1 MAIAINKSVPI
12 IEGGDGAVGGA
23 VSTASAEQ
31 LTERPKPKPSIKVRE
46 PLLSEVLTK
55 VHGAKTKA
63 QKVKILQEEDCLALR
78 QICQWSFNPKIESEL
93 PSGTPPFMENDAP
106 EGTEHM
112 LLRTEGNTLWHYV
125 KTNGKSADPT
135 LQSTVRERMFIR
147 LLEGLHKDE
156 AELLCA
162 VKEKSLHQ
170 IYKGLSTQVVSE
182 AFGWD
187 EDFQEYK

>member
-1 MAIAINKSVPI
+1 MAQPVEFDSNSDGSV
-12 IEGGDGAVGGA
+12 
-23 VSTASAEQ
+23 SAYPDRSQPE
-31 LTERPKPKPSIKVRE
+31 IKVRQ
-46 PLLSEVLTK
+46 LLFSEILSK

-63 QKVKILQEEDCLALR
+63 QKIKILQEEDCLALR

-93 PSGTPPFMENDAP
+93 PAGAPPYIENDAP

-125 KTNGKSADPT
+125 KTNGKSADPN

-156 AELLCA
+156 AKLLCA

-170 IYKGLSTQVVSE
+170 VYKGLSSQVVSE
-182 AFGWD
+182 AFGWN

>member
-1 MAIAINKSVPI
+1 MAVEFDSR
-12 IEGGDGAVGGA
+12 GDGTMGA
-23 VSTASAEQ
+23 FP
-31 LTERPKPKPSIKVRE
+31 ERPKPIEVRK
-46 PLLSEVLTK
+46 LLFSEILTK

-63 QKVKILQEEDCLALR
+63 QKIKILQDEDCSALR
-78 QICQWSFNPKIESEL
+78 QICKWSFDPKIESEL
-93 PSGTPPFMENDAP
+93 PNGTPPYIENEAP

-112 LLRTEGNTLWHYV
+112 LLRTEGDKLWHFI
-125 KTNGKSADPT
+125 KGADPN

-162 VKEKSLHQ
+162 VKDKRIHQ
-170 IYKGLSTQVVSE
+170 VYKGLSTQVVIE
-182 AFGWD
+182 AFGWN

>member
-1 MAIAINKSVPI
+1 MAIVTKTPV
-12 IEGGDGAVGGA
+12 IEGGDGIGTYSTEEGA
-23 VSTASAEQ
+23 R
-31 LTERPKPKPSIKVRE
+31 LTEPPKPDPSIKVRQ
-46 PLLSEVLTK
+46 LLFSEILTK
-55 VHGAKTKA
+55 VHKAKVKDD
-63 QKVKILQEEDCLALR
+63 KVKILQEEDCLALR

-93 PSGTPPFMENDAP
+93 PSGTPPYIENDAP
-106 EGTEHM
+106 EGTEHT
-112 LLRTEGNTLWHYV
+112 LLRTEGDNLWHFV
-125 KTNGKSADPT
+125 KNNNKSADPN

-156 AELLCA
+156 AKLLCA

-182 AFGWD
+182 AFGWN